1 MDSNSNQS
9 FFDSNVAWLK
19 SNLPKQQSDKIFSNI
34 PNFESLLQLSQDDF
48 HLEYTL
54 PVFKAL
60 EAPRRI
66 SFHPVEASIIGESTA
81 NSIEAAAANA
91 IGATNF
97 SLLSYTF
104 AACPST
110 IKPDVQQPNHNLL
123 LLGSYSLP
131 ALLQKLLSKD
141 DKFIS
146 YQTIILAESSISSF
160 LSSLQYLNFAHFIE
174 LLRTLNISFHLVL
187 EDTYDLL
194 SENLYDYFSKINPF
208 LIFGLD
214 VATQPLLSPI
224 LVELEDWVL
233 SQGGIGYRYVSNL
246 GFTTDELNQSLNSL
260 ITYHRNPQMK
270 GLHSCASDNQ
280 LLSVV
285 TGSGPSLD
293 EHLDWLNKYK
303 DSLTIYAAGS
313 SVRSLLSHGIKPSF
327 LVVQERD
334 PVVYDY
340 LLEVSTEY
348 PELRDITLLGSDTID
363 PRNFT
368 LFDSFFVFQRP
379 LSTVSALFCEFRPSI
394 LPIAGPES
402 VNASVESVLM
412 MGSANVLLL
421 GCAFAAPKDIGKI

>member
-131 ALLQKLLSKD
+131 ALLQNYWPKMINLLV
-141 DKFIS
+141 
-146 YQTIILAESSISSF
+146 T
-160 LSSLQYLNFAHFIE
+160 
-174 LLRTLNISFHLVL
+174 RP
-187 EDTYDLL
+187 
-194 SENLYDYFSKINPF
+194 LY
-208 LIFGLD
+208 
-214 VATQPLLSPI
+214 
-224 LVELEDWVL
+224 
-233 SQGGIGYRYVSNL
+233 
-246 GFTTDELNQSLNSL
+246 
-260 ITYHRNPQMK
+260 
-270 GLHSCASDNQ
+270 
-280 LLSVV
+280 
-285 TGSGPSLD
+285 
-293 EHLDWLNKYK
+293 WLN
-303 DSLTIYAAGS
+303 
-313 SVRSLLSHGIKPSF
+313 LL
-327 LVVQERD
+327 
-334 PVVYDY
+334 Y
-340 LLEVSTEY
+340 LHFY
-348 PELRDITLLGSDTID
+348 H
-363 PRNFT
+363 
-368 LFDSFFVFQRP
+368 LF
-379 LSTVSALFCEFRPSI
+379 SI
-394 LPIAGPES
+394 
-402 VNASVESVLM
+402 
-412 MGSANVLLL
+412 
-421 GCAFAAPKDIGKI
+421 